1 MNIKV
6 DRMITDDEK
15 TDRFRKFFLENFPK
29 VKAFALKLLKSEDDA
44 EDIAQDIFVK
54 LWAHPE
60 LWIEREKWDGYLF
73 SMLRNHI
80 YNFLEHKSVEAH
92 YIENVTEDIQFS
104 LSDMD
109 DTVNK
114 LYAKEI
120 NILLKMTIEQMS
132 AQRRRIFLL
141 SRHQGLSN
149 QEIADELHLSI
160 RTVEHHLYLAL
171 RELKKNILIFLIFS
185 LSSL

>member
-1 MNIKV
+1 
-6 DRMITDDEK
+6 
-15 TDRFRKFFLENFPK
+15 
-29 VKAFALKLLKSEDDA
+29 
-44 EDIAQDIFVK
+44 
-54 LWAHPE
+54 
-60 LWIEREKWDGYLF
+60 
-73 SMLRNHI
+73 MLRNHI
-80 YNFLEHKSVEAH
+80 YNFLEHKSVETH

-120 NILLKMTIEQMS
+120 NILLKMTIEQMP

>member
-1 MNIKV
+1 
-6 DRMITDDEK
+6 MITGDEK
-15 TDRFRKFFLENFPK
+15 TDKFRKFFLENFPK
-29 VKAFALKLLKSEDDA
+29 VKAFAWKLLKSEEDA

-54 LWAHPE
+54 LWAHPD
-60 LWIEREKWDGYLF
+60 LWVEREKWDSYLF

-92 YIENVTEDIQFS
+92 YIESVTENMQVS
-104 LSDMD
+104 LSDFD
-109 DTVNK
+109 ETADK

-120 NILLKMTIEQMS
+120 NILLKMALEQMPP
-132 AQRRRIFLL
+132 QRRKIFML
-141 SRHQGLSN
+141 SRKQGLSN
-149 QEIADELHLSI
+149 QEIADELNLSV